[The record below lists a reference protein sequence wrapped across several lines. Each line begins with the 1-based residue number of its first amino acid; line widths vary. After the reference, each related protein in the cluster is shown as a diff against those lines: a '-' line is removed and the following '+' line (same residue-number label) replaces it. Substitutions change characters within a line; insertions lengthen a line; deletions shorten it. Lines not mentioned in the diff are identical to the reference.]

1 MCPRVSWLR
10 HHLFTQNLQ
19 ATCSWEILFTICIHL
34 RPKSIG
40 KAECQVCRWHSKS
53 VTEKKSPDIMTQNVV
68 WGGELSWDHSLCIPW
83 DRSSLWVRAGINS
96 QFKFDFYKQ
105 VTLGEQPEGRECL
118 GLCHPSLAALYWW
131 GSHPP
136 QPQPPT
142 LVFGV
147 HKACLPMRAQL
158 SEGEEEGVVELMT

>member
-1 MCPRVSWLR
+1 M
-10 HHLFTQNLQ
+10 
-19 ATCSWEILFTICIHL
+19 
-34 RPKSIG
+34 
-40 KAECQVCRWHSKS
+40 SKS
-53 VTEKKSPDIMTQNVV
+53 FLIKTPFVHTESASNVFLGNPVYNLHTLKTQEHWKGWMSSLYVTQQECHRKEKSDIMTQNVV

-83 DRSSLWVRAGINS
+83 DRSSLWVRSGINS
-96 QFKFDFYKQ
+96 QFKLDFYKR